1 MRRRRGL
8 TSAALTLTLAGA
20 LAGCAHKP
28 PPSLYDWG
36 GYQGQVYAHFR
47 GDLGSPLAQ
56 LGTLLAQL
64 HTTEAKG
71 GSVPPGLHA
80 HIAMLQLQL
89 GQRDEALG
97 HLQAEKALFPESAH
111 YMGWLIARLQGGTS

>member
-1 MRRRRGL
+1 MRWRRGL
-8 TSAALTLTLAGA
+8 ACAVLTLVWA

-28 PPSLYDWG
+28 PAPLYDWG

-56 LGTLLAQL
+56 LGALLEQL

-80 HIAMLQLQL
+80 HIAMLQLQA

-97 HLQAEKALFPESAH
+97 HLQAEKTLFPESAH
-111 YMGWLIARLQGGTS
+111 YMDWLIARLQGGTP